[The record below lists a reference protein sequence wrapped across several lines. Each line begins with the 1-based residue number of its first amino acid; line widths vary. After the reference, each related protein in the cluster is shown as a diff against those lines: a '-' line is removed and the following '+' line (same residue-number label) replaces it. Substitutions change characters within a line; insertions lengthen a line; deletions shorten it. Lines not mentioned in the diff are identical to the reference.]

1 MALTAKQDLFCLEY
15 MKDLNATQAAI
26 RAGYSKNTA
35 KQIGTEN
42 LSKPAIRARIDE
54 LMEVRKEKVEF
65 DAHWVLARLAQVV
78 DRSMSAVPVM
88 KWDPD
93 VRMMVESGEF
103 QFDSRGANQALEM
116 IGKHLAMFKDK
127 VEVSGDLNVIKVTM
141 PKGPDEDA
149 DD

>member
-1 MALTAKQDLFCLEY
+1 MALTEKMELFCLEY

-54 LMEVRKEKVEF
+54 LLEVRKEKVEF
-65 DAHWVLARLAQVV
+65 DANWVLARLAQVV
-78 DRSMSAVPVM
+78 DRSMSAVPVLR
-88 KWDPD
+88 WDSES
-93 VRMMVESGEF
+93 RSMVESGEF

-127 VEVSGDLNVIKVTM
+127 VEHSGTLGVQIV
-141 PKGPDEDA
+141 
-149 DD
+149 DDVK